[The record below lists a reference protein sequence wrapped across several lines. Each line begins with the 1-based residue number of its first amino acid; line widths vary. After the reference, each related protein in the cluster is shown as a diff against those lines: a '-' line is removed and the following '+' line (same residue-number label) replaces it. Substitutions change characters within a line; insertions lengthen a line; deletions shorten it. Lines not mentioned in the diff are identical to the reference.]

1 MTTGIIFDIRKYSIH
16 DGPGIRTTVFFK
28 GCPLNCWWCHNPESQ
43 ASSVEIMYH
52 ENRCIRCGACLE
64 ICTRGA
70 LSWDTD
76 LIILDKEKCD
86 LCGDCADACYTEARQ
101 MVGQEMTISQAMAE
115 IERDIA
121 FYDQSGGGVTL
132 SGGEPLL
139 QQDFLHALLQACKE
153 KEIHTALDTCGFAP
167 WEILDRVREYVD
179 LFLYDLKLMEDG
191 KHRQFTGVSN
201 ELILRNLQALSSYG
215 HHIILRLP
223 VIPGI
228 NDDDDSVRQIGAF
241 CAALP
246 HLDGI
251 DILPYHRI
259 GLDKY
264 SRLNMDYKLT
274 EISSPSSDKIADIAQ
289 ILQELGL
296 PVKIGDLKNDK

>member
-16 DGPGIRTTVFFK
+16 DGPGIRTTIFFK

-43 ASSVEIMYH
+43 ASSVEIMYR
-52 ENRCIRCGACLE
+52 ENRCIRCRACLE

-70 LSWDTD
+70 LSWDTA

-101 MVGQEMTISQAMAE
+101 MVGQQMTISQAMAE

-167 WEILDRVREYVD
+167 WEILDRVRGNVD
-179 LFLYDLKLMEDG
+179 LFLYDLKLMEDA

-201 ELILRNLQALSSYG
+201 KLILKNLQVLSSHG

-228 NDDDDSVRQIGAF
+228 NDDDDNVRHIAAF
-241 CAALP
+241 AAALP

-264 SRLNMDYKLT
+264 SRLNMDYKLP
-274 EISSPSSDKIADIAQ
+274 EISSPSSDKIAAIAQ
-289 ILQELGL
+289 TLREFGL
-296 PVKIGDLKNDK
+296 PVKTGD

>member
-1 MTTGIIFDIRKYSIH
+1 ME
-16 DGPGIRTTVFFK
+16 
-28 GCPLNCWWCHNPESQ
+28 L
-43 ASSVEIMYH
+43 MYH

-86 LCGDCADACYTEARQ
+86 LCGDCADTCYTEARQ

-139 QQDFLHALLQACKE
+139 QQDYLLALLQACKE

-167 WEILDRVREYVD
+167 WEILDRVRGNVD
-179 LFLYDLKLMEDG
+179 LFLYDLKLMEDA

-201 ELILRNLQALSSYG
+201 KLILKNLQALSSYM

-228 NDDDDSVRQIGAF
+228 NDDDDNVRHIAAF
-241 CAALP
+241 AATLP

-264 SRLNMDYKLT
+264 SRLNMDYKLP
-274 EISSPSSDKIADIAQ
+274 EISSPSSDKIATIAQ
-289 ILQELGL
+289 TLREFGL
-296 PVKIGDLKNDK
+296 PVKTGD

>member
-1 MTTGIIFDIRKYSIH
+1 LTTGIIFDIRKYSIH

-43 ASSVEIMYH
+43 ASSVEIMYR

-167 WEILDRVREYVD
+167 WEILDRVRGYVD
-179 LFLYDLKLMEDG
+179 LFLYDLKLMEDA

-201 ELILRNLQALSSYG
+201 KLILKNLQVLSSAG

-228 NDDDDSVRQIGAF
+228 NDDDDNVRHIATF
-241 CAALP
+241 AAALP

-264 SRLNMDYKLT
+264 SRLNIDYKLP
-274 EISSPSSDKIADIAQ
+274 EISSPSGDKIAAIAQ
-289 ILQELGL
+289 TLREFGL
-296 PVKIGDLKNDK
+296 PVKTGD